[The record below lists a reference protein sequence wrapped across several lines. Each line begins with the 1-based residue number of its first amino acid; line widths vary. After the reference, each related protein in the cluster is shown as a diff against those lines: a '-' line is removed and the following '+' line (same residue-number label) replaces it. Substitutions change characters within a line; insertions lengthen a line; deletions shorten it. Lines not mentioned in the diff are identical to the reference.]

1 MPIIADL
8 FREGIM
14 DFDRIRP
21 LFGGRLTQA
30 QVTGLNCILH
40 ATAQLPVTY
49 RVYLLATAFHETA
62 RTMQPITERGTLDYF
77 RRYEPETAIGR
88 RLGNVRAGDG
98 YLFRGRGYVQIT
110 GRTNYT
116 NAGRKLGLDLVGN
129 PDLALRGDIAAS
141 IMVRGSCEGW
151 FTGRKLADY
160 LDRSPPD
167 YVNARRVINGTDR
180 AALIAGHARSFE
192 AAL

>member
-30 QVTGLNCILH
+30 QVTGLNSILH

-49 RVYLLATAFHETA
+49 RAYLLATAFHETA

-110 GRTNYT
+110 GRTNYA

-129 PDLALRGDIAAS
+129 PDLALRGDIASS

>member
-1 MPIIADL
+1 
-8 FREGIM
+8 M

-30 QVTGLNCILH
+30 QVTGLNNILH
-40 ATAQLPVTY
+40 ATAQLPAAC
-49 RVYLLATAFHETA
+49 RAYLLATAFHETA
-62 RTMQPITERGTLDYF
+62 RTMQPITERGTLSYF
-77 RRYEPETAIGR
+77 HRYEPDTAIGR

-110 GRTNYT
+110 GRANYA
-116 NAGRKLGLDLVGN
+116 NAGQKLGLDLVGN
-129 PDLALRGDIAAS
+129 PDLALRGEIAAD
-141 IMVRGSCEGW
+141 IMVRGAVEGW

-180 AALIAGHARSFE
+180 ASQIAGYARNFE